1 MKRIVQGAVLTELS
15 PEDCRDTEY
24 QDCDF
29 SACRLAGARF
39 ENCAFLDCRFLRC
52 QWSTV
57 TFSFCLMREAVMEN
71 CGFRAIAWG
80 GLQGRSALVQ
90 PFARLAGCA
99 FQYCDFSGMAL
110 NGFDFSSCQFRE
122 SVFDDCKLVGA
133 SFQSAPLGRTSFTR
147 CDLRKAD
154 FRGAESY
161 AIDPAANQLKE
172 ARFTF
177 PEVVA
182 LLEGTGIRIE

>member
-24 QDCDF
+24 QD
-29 SACRLAGARF
+29 
-39 ENCAFLDCRFLRC
+39 
-52 QWSTV
+52 
-57 TFSFCLMREAVMEN
+57 
-71 CGFRAIAWG
+71 
-80 GLQGRSALVQ
+80 
-90 PFARLAGCA
+90 
-99 FQYCDFSGMAL
+99 CDFSGMAL

-133 SFQSAPLGRTSFTR
+133 SFQGAPLGRTSFTR

>member
-1 MKRIVQGAVLTELS
+1 MKRIIQGAVLTALAA
-15 PEDCRDTEY
+15 EDCRDAEY

-29 SACRLAGARF
+29 SACRLSGVRF
-39 ENCAFLDCRFLRC
+39 QNCSFLDCRFVRC
-52 QWSTV
+52 QWSGV
-57 TFSFCLMREAVMEN
+57 TFSFCLMRDAVMEN
-71 CGFRAIAWG
+71 CGFRSIAWG

-90 PFARLAGCA
+90 PFARLTGCA

-110 NGFDFSSCQFRE
+110 NAFDFSSCEFRE

-133 SFQSAPLGRTSFTR
+133 DFRGVPLGRTSFTR
-147 CDLRKAD
+147 CDLRQAD
-154 FRGAESY
+154 FRSAEGY
-161 AIDPAANQLKE
+161 AIDPANNRMKE
-172 ARFTF
+172 ARFSF

>member
-57 TFSFCLMREAVMEN
+57 TFKIGRASCRERV
-71 CGFRAIAWG
+71 
-80 GLQGRSALVQ
+80 
-90 PFARLAGCA
+90 
-99 FQYCDFSGMAL
+99 
-110 NGFDFSSCQFRE
+110 
-122 SVFDDCKLVGA
+122 
-133 SFQSAPLGRTSFTR
+133 
-147 CDLRKAD
+147 
-154 FRGAESY
+154 
-161 AIDPAANQLKE
+161 
-172 ARFTF
+172 
-177 PEVVA
+177 
-182 LLEGTGIRIE
+182 